1 MTSDVLG
8 SFNLGLLRL
17 MMSLYSTHRNCGA
30 EAMSLKSKK
39 RLLSELLGSLN
50 RIQSTWSNL
59 DLDEPIL
66 ALNAMRRKNSCL
78 CTKKSFSFQ
87 EKKFSCK
94 ICALEFGPKADLRE
108 HLKSHSQVMFTILFT
123 KENPCL
129 LQIVVICI

>member
-1 MTSDVLG
+1 MSRVVLG

-17 MMSLYSTHRNCGA
+17 MLSLYSTHRNCGA

-66 ALNAMRRKNSCL
+66 ALNAMRRKNYCL
-78 CTKKSFSFQ
+78 CTKKIIFIPGEEVFLQ
-87 EKKFSCK
+87 
-94 ICALEFGPKADLRE
+94 DLCSRIRVQ
-108 HLKSHSQVMFTILFT
+108 S
-123 KENPCL
+123 
-129 LQIVVICI
+129 

>member
-1 MTSDVLG
+1 MTSNILG

-66 ALNAMRRKNSCL
+66 ALNAMRRKNFHSRRR
-78 CTKKSFSFQ
+78 SFPARFVLSN
-87 EKKFSCK
+87 S
-94 ICALEFGPKADLRE
+94 GPKLI
-108 HLKSHSQVMFTILFT
+108 SGNI
-123 KENPCL
+123 
-129 LQIVVICI
+129 

>member
-66 ALNAMRRKNSCL
+66 ALNAMRSL

-94 ICALEFGPKADLRE
+94 ICALEFGSKADLRE

-129 LQIVVICI
+129 LQIETLSQE